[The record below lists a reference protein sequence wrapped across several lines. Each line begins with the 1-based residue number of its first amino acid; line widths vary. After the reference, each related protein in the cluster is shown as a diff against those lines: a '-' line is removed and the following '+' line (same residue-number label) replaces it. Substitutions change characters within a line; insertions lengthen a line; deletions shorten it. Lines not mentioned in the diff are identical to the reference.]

1 MRYYICEPYL
11 DQSYTIASWLARYKK
26 ADLHGLVMEGMSLV
40 DRRYKSVFPLREVDL
55 FDTDGCL
62 IPTGAASTKYLLE
75 RQDVYL
81 GQVALTQSAIR
92 VYDKFWMLKQVEQIG
107 IPSPVTWHEL
117 EEVSMVPFFYKQYY
131 EIGGGIRGI
140 ARRKSDVP
148 RSDLK
153 SLMFQ
158 ELIESRG
165 TYGVSFLADRGKIL
179 TYHVHHEVESYPDCG
194 GSAVIIE
201 NYNNKRLLEYS
212 EELISG
218 LGYSGWGL
226 CEYKYCPRREDFVFM
241 ELNAKFW
248 ASCEFTFRNNPSFVY
263 LLFDIDY
270 QPRPV
275 ERMIFLERA
284 FLRGVPFVISRLFEI
299 TSKGSVYT
307 EEGWF
312 IRTLVSR
319 TPRFLISFAK
329 RLLIHRSTSKKW

>member
-1 MRYYICEPYL
+1 
-11 DQSYTIASWLARYKK
+11 
-26 ADLHGLVMEGMSLV
+26 MEGMSLV

-117 EEVSMVPFFYKQYY
+117 EEVSMVPFFYKQCY
-131 EIGGGIRGI
+131 ETGGGIRGI

-165 TYGVSFLADRGKIL
+165 TYGVSFL
-179 TYHVHHEVESYPDCG
+179 
-194 GSAVIIE
+194 GS
-201 NYNNKRLLEYS
+201 
-212 EELISG
+212 
-218 LGYSGWGL
+218 W
-226 CEYKYCPRREDFVFM
+226 EDTNV
-241 ELNAKFW
+241 
-248 ASCEFTFRNNPSFVY
+248 SC
-263 LLFDIDY
+263 
-270 QPRPV
+270 
-275 ERMIFLERA
+275 
-284 FLRGVPFVISRLFEI
+284 
-299 TSKGSVYT
+299 
-307 EEGWF
+307 
-312 IRTLVSR
+312 
-319 TPRFLISFAK
+319 TP
-329 RLLIHRSTSKKW
+329 